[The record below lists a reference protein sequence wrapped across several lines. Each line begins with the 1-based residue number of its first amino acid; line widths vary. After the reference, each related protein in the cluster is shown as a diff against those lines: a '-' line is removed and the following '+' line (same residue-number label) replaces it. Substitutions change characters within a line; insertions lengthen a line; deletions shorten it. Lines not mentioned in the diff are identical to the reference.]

1 MQPQGQQPQEQQPQK
16 HQPRGHEPSHPQGH
30 DEQHQGHEGHD
41 ERHDFGLSYDLGEL
55 GRRGASRAV
64 GAVVPGFAAIG
75 ARMDRRHLLKL
86 AFMGG
91 AAGIATLGFRRTAQA
106 QSAAASCVVIPEET
120 AGPYPG
126 DGTNGPNVLTA
137 TGIVR
142 SDITTSFAGLT
153 GTAAGVP
160 LSVTLTVLDAATCA
174 PAKGYA
180 VYLWHADQLGRYSL
194 YSAGVTNQNYLRGVQ
209 ETDAAGRVTF
219 KTIFPG
225 CYDGRW
231 PHIHFEVYPSLS
243 AAGDAAKRIATSQLA
258 MPKAASEK
266 VYSAPGYTASPANL
280 ANVSLAT
287 DGVFSD
293 DGGVHELLTMTGSV
307 ANGFV
312 GALSVTVSNTV
323 KASGGGT
330 GGPGGPGGVPGQQPP
345 PGAGARGPGAPAG
358 PSPTTIPTITVT
370 TTTLKKAV
378 PTTIKKSTKRTATTI
393 KKKK

>member
-1 MQPQGQQPQEQQPQK
+1 VQ
-16 HQPRGHEPSHPQGH
+16 HHVHEGF
-30 DEQHQGHEGHD
+30 EGHD

-55 GRRGASRAV
+55 GRRGASRSM
-64 GAVVPGFAAIG
+64 GAVVPSFAALG
-75 ARMDRRHLLKL
+75 ARMDRRHLLKIAL
-86 AFMGG
+86 MGG
-91 AAGIATLGFRRTAQA
+91 AAGIATLGFKRTAQA
-106 QSAAASCVVIPEET
+106 QSTASGCVDIPEET

-160 LSVTLTVLDAATCA
+160 LSVTLTILDAAKCT
-174 PAKGYA
+174 PARGYA

-209 ETDAAGRVTF
+209 ETDAAGTVTF

-243 AAGDAAKRIATSQLA
+243 AAGDATKRIATSQLA
-258 MPKAASEK
+258 MPKTAAEQ
-266 VYSAPGYTASPANL
+266 VYAAPGYAASPANL
-280 ANVSLAT
+280 AKVSLAT
-287 DGVFSD
+287 DGVFGD
-293 DGGVHELLTMTGSV
+293 DSGVHELPTITGSV
-307 ANGFV
+307 TSGFV
-312 GALSVTVSNTV
+312 GTLNVTVSNTV

-330 GGPGGPGGVPGQQPP
+330 GGPGGGPGQQPP
-345 PGAGARGPGAPAG
+345 PGGGIGGPA
-358 PSPTTIPTITVT
+358 SSTITPT
-370 TTTLKKAV
+370 TTTLTPTTTTSKKTV
-378 PTTIKKSTKRTATTI
+378 PTSINKTIKRTVTTI
-393 KKKK
+393 KKKKK